1 VIVRAAP
8 IFSFFSIASLKT
20 VDSGGAEFICNES
33 NSGNSDFSSSCT
45 ATDPPNDGVG
55 RSSDITGLQ
64 PEVVYRDGSEPSPND
79 AGGGNDSGGV
89 QYPADPELVSDT
101 NSGIDSDPELRF
113 PEAALAT
120 SMRLCRTTAWA
131 ARAMLETE
139 KIRRIQTIVLSR
151 RIFSNLDNAD
161 YTML

>member
-8 IFSFFSIASLKT
+8 IFRVFSIASLRT
-20 VDSGGAEFICNES
+20 VDSGGAEFTCNES
-33 NSGNSDFSSSCT
+33 NSGDLDFSSSCA

-55 RSSDITGLQ
+55 RSSGITGLQ
-64 PEVVYRDGSEPSPND
+64 PESVYRDGSEPSPFGE
-79 AGGGNDSGGV
+79 GGGNDSGGV
-89 QYPADPELVSDT
+89 EYLDNPELESDT
-101 NSGIDSDPELRF
+101 NSGIDSNPGLCS

-120 SMRLCRTTAWA
+120 SMRLCRATAWA